1 MKRAT
6 AARREQA
13 AGAAPGRSGG
23 AWLMHRRAARAG
35 LAHCRE
41 NPLASMLAVAVMA
54 IALALPALLA
64 ALLAQRD
71 ALLADWH
78 VEPTLTLFLE
88 PGVDRAAAAGLA
100 ESLAA
105 DGALATVEVISAE
118 QAFAELAAAVGLS
131 GELDPASN
139 PLPHLL
145 VVKPHASA
153 WRDDE
158 GRALARRL
166 GAQDGVDD
174 VLLDLAWL
182 DRLAAIVRLG
192 ERSVLV
198 LTFILLAG
206 TVLVTAN
213 STRVLVHQHG
223 AEIDL
228 YKLVGATD
236 AFVRRPFLYSGA
248 AYGLAAGV
256 AAVLVVEAV
265 LLALA
270 GPIAAVAHAYASDY
284 ALAHPG
290 ARFVGSLLGLGT
302 LSGWCGAWL
311 GTRHS
316 LRRLADPVN

>member
-1 MKRAT
+1 MRRAA

-13 AGAAPGRSGG
+13 AETSPGRSGG
-23 AWLMHRRAARAG
+23 AWLAHRRAARAG

-41 NPLASMLAVAVMA
+41 NLLASALAIAVMA
-54 IALALPALLA
+54 VALALPALLA

-71 ALLADWH
+71 TLLADWH
-78 VEPTLTLFLE
+78 VEPTLTLFLA

-100 ESLAA
+100 ASLA
-105 DGALATVEVISAE
+105 DDTALAAVDLVSAE
-118 QAFAELAAAVGLS
+118 QAFAELAAAAGLS
-131 GELDPASN
+131 GELDAAGN

-145 VVKPHASA
+145 VVKPHARA

-158 GRALARRL
+158 GRALAHRL
-166 GAQDGVDD
+166 GALDGVDD

-198 LTFILLAG
+198 LTFILIAG
-206 TVLVTAN
+206 TMLVTAN
-213 STRVLVHQHG
+213 STRVLVHQHA

-248 AYGLAAGV
+248 IHGLAAGL
-256 AAVLVVEAV
+256 AAVLIVEAV
-265 LLALA
+265 LLTLA
-270 GPIAAVAHAYASDY
+270 GPVAAVARAYASDY
-284 ALAHPG
+284 ALVHPG
-290 ARFVGSLLGLGT
+290 AGFVLSLLGLGMV
-302 LSGWCGAWL
+302 SGCCGAWL
-311 GTRHS
+311 GTTHS
-316 LRRLADPVN
+316 LRRLADAVS